1 MASNQATVAADQ
13 GRDAGDLASAHPRV
27 ALPRRLRSMPGR
39 TLHLI
44 ALDPGAP
51 EDIPAFCR
59 VTSNELVRVAPDS
72 HAYWIRSRTD
82 WT

>member
-1 MASNQATVAADQ
+1 MASNQATVAADEVW
-13 GRDAGDLASAHPRV
+13 DAGDLACGHLLVELR
-27 ALPRRLRSMPGR
+27 RRLRSMPGR